1 MTQPKN
7 NPDGTPNSKYV
18 DLLTVDPPLAE
29 QNFVCMSFVSPD
41 KIIKQKHMFYFERY
55 VKNFELEK
63 SSKKFVQFLNFMAYK
78 YNLNFNKVME
88 DFNDFL
94 KSEQAKLVDTTIEDD
109 YKNFL
114 DSNEKTLE
122 QEFNQLVNF
131 QTSTHGVK
139 VRGVFPSQEE
149 AGMRCKMLREIDPNH
164 DIYVGP
170 VGVWV
175 PWEPE
180 AYKTGKVDYMEDE
193 LNQLMHKKM
202 ENETEAKKLFDQRVL
217 ESKKKA
223 IEENVRKAKETGNKL
238 TQNIDE
244 NGNLVGVNSTVENSL
259 INSGAESMSSSDIR
273 NELFDGDNIVTG
285 SGSKKSVSSRKG
297 RK

>member
-1 MTQPKN
+1 MSSYEPKN
-7 NPDGTPNSKYV
+7 NSDGTPNPKYV
-18 DLLTVDPPLAE
+18 DLLYVDPPVAE

-41 KIIKQKHMFYFERY
+41 KVLKQKNSFLFERF
-55 VKNFELEK
+55 VRNFDLDK
-63 SSKKFVQFLNFMAYK
+63 SSKKFVQFLNFISYK
-78 YNLNFNKVME
+78 YNLNFNKVMD

-94 KSEQAKLVDTTIEDD
+94 KSEQPKLVETTIEDD

-114 DSNEKTLE
+114 DANEKTLE

-180 AYKTGKVDYMEDE
+180 AYRTGKVDYMEDE

-202 ENETEAKKLFDQRVL
+202 ENETEAKKHFDQRVI

-223 IEENVRKAKETGNKL
+223 IEENIRKAKETGNKL

-244 NGNLVGVNSTVENSL
+244 NGNLVG
-259 INSGAESMSSSDIR
+259 INNTIDASVGEGASSSDIR
-273 NELFDGDNIVTG
+273 NELFDGDNVVTG
-285 SGSKKSVSSRKG
+285 SGKNKKINKRNGSK
-297 RK
+297 

>member
-1 MTQPKN
+1 MSSYQPKN
-7 NPDGTPNSKYV
+7 NTDGTPNPKYV
-18 DLLTVDPPLAE
+18 DLLSVDPPMAE
-29 QNFVCMSFVSPD
+29 QNYVCMSFVSPD
-41 KIIKQKHMFYFERY
+41 KIIKQRSMFMFERF
-55 VKNFELEK
+55 VKNFDLEK
-63 SSKKFVQFLNFMAYK
+63 SSKKFVQFLNFISYK

-94 KSEQAKLVDTTIEDD
+94 KSEQPKLIETTINDD

-114 DSNEKTLE
+114 DTNEKSLE
-122 QEFNQLVNF
+122 QEFNQLVSF
-131 QTSTHGVK
+131 QTSTNGVK

-180 AYKTGKVDYMEDE
+180 AYRTGKVDYMEEE
-193 LNQLMHKKM
+193 LNQLMHKKT
-202 ENETEAKKLFDQRVL
+202 ENEAEAKKHFDQRL
-217 ESKKKA
+217 IESKKQA
-223 IEENVRKAKETGNKL
+223 IEDNIRKAKESGNKL

-244 NGNLVGVNSTVENSL
+244 RGQLVGVNNTVETS
-259 INSGAESMSSSDIR
+259 IGEGSSSSDIR
-273 NELFDGDNIVTG
+273 NELFDADTG
-285 SGSKKSVSSRKG
+285 RGENKRLSKRKGSK
-297 RK
+297 

>member
-1 MTQPKN
+1 MSSYQPKN
-7 NPDGTPNSKYV
+7 NTDGTPNPKYV
-18 DLLTVDPPLAE
+18 DLLSVDPPMAE
-29 QNFVCMSFVSPD
+29 QNYVCMSFVSPD
-41 KIIKQKHMFYFERY
+41 KIIKQRTMFMFERF
-55 VKNFELEK
+55 VKNFDLEK
-63 SSKKFVQFLNFMAYK
+63 SSKKFVQFLNFISYK

-94 KSEQAKLVDTTIEDD
+94 KSEQPKLIETTIDDD

-114 DSNEKTLE
+114 DTNEKTLE
-122 QEFNQLVNF
+122 QEFNQLVSF
-131 QTSTHGVK
+131 QTSTNGVK

-180 AYKTGKVDYMEDE
+180 AYRTGKVDYMEEE
-193 LNQLMHKKM
+193 LNQLMHKKT
-202 ENETEAKKLFDQRVL
+202 ENEVEAKKHFDQRL
-217 ESKKKA
+217 IESKKQA
-223 IEENVRKAKETGNKL
+223 IEDNIRKAKDSGNKL

-244 NGNLVGVNSTVENSL
+244 RGQLVGVNNTVETS
-259 INSGAESMSSSDIR
+259 IGEGSSSSDIR
-273 NELFDGDNIVTG
+273 NELFEADNIVTG
-285 SGSKKSVSSRKG
+285 RGENKRLSKRKGSK
-297 RK
+297 

>member
-1 MTQPKN
+1 MTSYEPKN
-7 NPDGTPNSKYV
+7 NADGTPNPKYV
-18 DLLTVDPPLAE
+18 DLLTEDPPLAE
-29 QNFVCMSFVSPD
+29 QKFVCMSFVSPE
-41 KIIKQKHMFYFERY
+41 KLIKQKNAFMFERF
-55 VKNFELEK
+55 VKNFDLDK

-78 YNLNFNKVME
+78 YNLNFNKVMD
-88 DFNDFL
+88 DFNDFI
-94 KSEQAKLVDTTIEDD
+94 KSEQPKLVETTIEDD
-109 YKNFL
+109 FKNFM
-114 DSNEKTLE
+114 DANEKSLE
-122 QEFNQLVNF
+122 QEFNQLVGF
-131 QTSTHGVK
+131 QTSTNGVK

-149 AGMRCKMLREIDPNH
+149 ASMRCKMLREIDPNH

-202 ENETEAKKLFDQRVL
+202 ENEAEAKKHFDQRVV

-223 IEENVRKAKETGNKL
+223 IEENIRKAKESGNKL

-244 NGNLVGVNSTVENSL
+244 NGNLVGVNNTIEASL
-259 INSGAESMSSSDIR
+259 NETASSSDIR
-273 NELFDGDNIVTG
+273 NELFDGDNVVTG
-285 SGSKKSVSSRKG
+285 RGENKRVSKKKG
-297 RK
+297 GK

>member
-1 MTQPKN
+1 MNEPKN
-7 NPDGTPNSKYV
+7 NPDGTPNVKYV
-18 DLLTVDPPLAE
+18 DLLSVDPPMAE
-29 QNFVCMSFVSPD
+29 QNYMCVSFVSPD
-41 KIIKQKHMFYFERY
+41 KIIKQKNAFLFERF
-55 VKNFELEK
+55 VKNFELDK
-63 SSKKFVQFLNFMAYK
+63 SSKKFVQFLNFISYK
-78 YNLNFNKVME
+78 YNLNFNKVMD

-94 KSEQAKLVDTTIEDD
+94 KSEQPKLIETSIEDD

-114 DSNEKTLE
+114 DANEKSLE
-122 QEFNQLVNF
+122 QEFNQMVNF

-164 DIYVGP
+164 NIYVGP

-180 AYKTGKVDYMEDE
+180 AYRTGKVDYMEDE

-202 ENETEAKKLFDQRVL
+202 ENETEAKKHFDQRVL
-217 ESKKKA
+217 ESKKQA
-223 IEENVRKAKETGNKL
+223 IEDNIRKAKETGNKL

-244 NGNLVGVNSTVENSL
+244 QGNLIGVNNTIDASIGE
-259 INSGAESMSSSDIR
+259 GASSSDIR
-273 NELFDGDNIVTG
+273 NELFDSDNIITG
-285 SGSKKSVSSRKG
+285 RGENKRVSKRKG
-297 RK
+297 GK

>member
-1 MTQPKN
+1 M
-7 NPDGTPNSKYV
+7 D
-18 DLLTVDPPLAE
+18 
-29 QNFVCMSFVSPD
+29 
-41 KIIKQKHMFYFERY
+41 
-55 VKNFELEK
+55 
-63 SSKKFVQFLNFMAYK
+63 
-78 YNLNFNKVME
+78 

-94 KSEQAKLVDTTIEDD
+94 KSEQSKLVETTIEDD

-114 DSNEKTLE
+114 DANEKSLE

-180 AYKTGKVDYMEDE
+180 AYRTGKVDYMEDE

-202 ENETEAKKLFDQRVL
+202 ENEVEAKKHFDQRVN

-223 IEENVRKAKETGNKL
+223 IEENIRKAKESGNKL

-244 NGNLVGVNSTVENSL
+244 NGNLVGVNNTVEASL
-259 INSGAESMSSSDIR
+259 GDTASSSDIR
-273 NELFDGDNIVTG
+273 NELFDGDNVVTG
-285 SGSKKSVSSRKG
+285 RGDNKKVNKKRGGK
-297 RK
+297 

>member
-1 MTQPKN
+1 MSSYEPKN
-7 NPDGTPNSKYV
+7 NVDGTPNSKYV
-18 DLLTVDPPLAE
+18 DLLSVDPPLAE
-29 QNFVCMSFVSPD
+29 QSYVCMSFVSPD
-41 KIIKQKHMFYFERY
+41 KILKQKNAFLFERF
-55 VKNFELEK
+55 VKNFDLEK
-63 SSKKFVQFLNFMAYK
+63 SSKKFVQFLNFISYK
-78 YNLNFNKVME
+78 YNLNFNKVMD

-94 KSEQAKLVDTTIEDD
+94 KSEQPKLVETTIEDD
-109 YKNFL
+109 FKNFL
-114 DSNEKTLE
+114 DANEKTLE

-180 AYKTGKVDYMEDE
+180 AYRTGKVDYMEDE

-202 ENETEAKKLFDQRVL
+202 ENENEAKKHFDQRVN

-223 IEENVRKAKETGNKL
+223 IEENIRKAKESGNKL

-244 NGNLVGVNSTVENSL
+244 NGNLVGVNNTVETSL
-259 INSGAESMSSSDIR
+259 GDTASSSDIR
-273 NELFDGDNIVTG
+273 NELFDGDNVVTG
-285 SGSKKSVSSRKG
+285 RGNNKRVNKKNG

>member
-1 MTQPKN
+1 MNEPKN
-7 NPDGTPNSKYV
+7 NPDGTPNVKYV
-18 DLLTVDPPLAE
+18 DLLSVDPPMAE
-29 QNFVCMSFVSPD
+29 QNYVCVSFVSPD
-41 KIIKQKHMFYFERY
+41 KIIKQKNAFLFERF
-55 VKNFELEK
+55 VKNFELDK
-63 SSKKFVQFLNFMAYK
+63 SSKKFVQFLNFISYK
-78 YNLNFNKVME
+78 YNLNFNKVMD

-94 KSEQAKLVDTTIEDD
+94 KSEQPKLVETSIEDD

-114 DSNEKTLE
+114 DANEKSLE

-164 DIYVGP
+164 NIYVGP

-180 AYKTGKVDYMEDE
+180 AYRTGKVDYMEDE

-202 ENETEAKKLFDQRVL
+202 ENETEAKKHFDKRVL
-217 ESKKKA
+217 DSKKQA
-223 IEENVRKAKETGNKL
+223 IEDNIRKAKETGNKL
-238 TQNIDE
+238 TQNIDKQ
-244 NGNLVGVNSTVENSL
+244 GNLVGVNNTIDASIGE
-259 INSGAESMSSSDIR
+259 GASSSDIR
-273 NELFDGDNIVTG
+273 NELFDSDTIITGRGDNKRV
-285 SGSKKSVSSRKG
+285 SKRKGSK
-297 RK
+297 

>member
-1 MTQPKN
+1 MSSYEPKN
-7 NPDGTPNSKYV
+7 NPDGTPNPKYI
-18 DLLTVDPPLAE
+18 DLLSVDPPIAE
-29 QNFVCMSFVSPD
+29 QNYVCMSFVSPD
-41 KIIKQKHMFYFERY
+41 KILKQKNAFLFERF
-55 VKNFELEK
+55 VKNFDLEK
-63 SSKKFVQFLNFMAYK
+63 SSKKFVQFLNFMSYK
-78 YNLNFNKVME
+78 YNLNFNMVMD

-94 KSEQAKLVDTTIEDD
+94 KSEQPKLVETTIEDD
-109 YKNFL
+109 YKNFM
-114 DSNEKTLE
+114 DANEKSLE
-122 QEFNQLVNF
+122 QEFNQLVGF
-131 QTSTHGVK
+131 QTSTNGVK

-180 AYKTGKVDYMEDE
+180 AYRTGKVDYMEDE

-202 ENETEAKKLFDQRVL
+202 ENEAEAKKHFDQRLL

-223 IEENVRKAKETGNKL
+223 IEENIRKAKESGNKL

-244 NGNLVGVNSTVENSL
+244 NGNLVGVNSTVESSL
-259 INSGAESMSSSDIR
+259 GDGSSSSDIR

-285 SGSKKSVSSRKG
+285 RGDSKKVSKRKG
-297 RK
+297 GK

>member
-1 MTQPKN
+1 MNEPKN
-7 NPDGTPNSKYV
+7 NPDGTPNHKYV
-18 DLLTVDPPLAE
+18 DLLSVDPPMAE
-29 QNFVCMSFVSPD
+29 QNYVCMSFVSPE
-41 KIIKQKHMFYFERY
+41 KIIKQKNAFMFERF
-55 VKNFELEK
+55 VKNFELDK
-63 SSKKFVQFLNFMAYK
+63 SSKKFVQFLNFISYK

-94 KSEQAKLVDTTIEDD
+94 KSEQPKLVETTIEDD
-109 YKNFL
+109 YRNFL
-114 DSNEKTLE
+114 DANEKSLE
-122 QEFNQLVNF
+122 QEFNQSVNF

-164 DIYVGP
+164 NIYVGP

-180 AYKTGKVDYMEDE
+180 AYRTGKVDYMEDE

-202 ENETEAKKLFDQRVL
+202 ENESEAKKHFDQRVL
-217 ESKKKA
+217 ESKKQA
-223 IEENVRKAKETGNKL
+223 IEDNIRKAKETGNKL

-244 NGNLVGVNSTVENSL
+244 NGNLVGVNNTIDASVGE
-259 INSGAESMSSSDIR
+259 GASSSDIR
-273 NELFDGDNIVTG
+273 NELFDGNNVLTGRGDNKRVSKRN
-285 SGSKKSVSSRKG
+285 SGK
-297 RK
+297 

>member
-1 MTQPKN
+1 MSSYEPKN
-7 NPDGTPNSKYV
+7 NTDGTPNPKYV
-18 DLLTVDPPLAE
+18 DLLSVDPPMAE
-29 QNFVCMSFVSPD
+29 QNYVCMSFVSPE
-41 KIIKQKHMFYFERY
+41 KIIKQRNAFLFERF

-63 SSKKFVQFLNFMAYK
+63 SSKKFVQFLNFVSYK
-78 YNLNFNKVME
+78 YNLNFNKVMD
-88 DFNDFL
+88 DFNDFT
-94 KSEQAKLVDTTIEDD
+94 KSEQAKLVETTIEDD

-114 DSNEKTLE
+114 DANEKTLE

-180 AYKTGKVDYMEDE
+180 AYRTGKVDYMEDE
-193 LNQLMHKKM
+193 LNQLMHKKT
-202 ENETEAKKLFDQRVL
+202 ENEAEAKKHFDQRL
-217 ESKKKA
+217 IESKKQA
-223 IEENVRKAKETGNKL
+223 IEDNIRKAKETGNKL

-244 NGNLVGVNSTVENSL
+244 NGNLIGVNNTVEAS
-259 INSGAESMSSSDIR
+259 IGDGASSSDIR
-273 NELFDGDNIVTG
+273 NELFDGDNVVTG
-285 SGSKKSVSSRKG
+285 TGNNKRVNKRKG
-297 RK
+297 GN

>member
-1 MTQPKN
+1 MNEPKN
-7 NPDGTPNSKYV
+7 NPDGTPNVKYV
-18 DLLTVDPPLAE
+18 DLLSVDPPMAE
-29 QNFVCMSFVSPD
+29 QNYMCVSFVSPD
-41 KIIKQKHMFYFERY
+41 KIIKQKNAFLFERF
-55 VKNFELEK
+55 VKNFELDK
-63 SSKKFVQFLNFMAYK
+63 SSKKFVQFLNFISYK
-78 YNLNFNKVME
+78 YNLNFNKVMD

-94 KSEQAKLVDTTIEDD
+94 KSEQPKLIETSIEDD

-114 DSNEKTLE
+114 DANEKSLE
-122 QEFNQLVNF
+122 QEFNQMVNF

-164 DIYVGP
+164 NIYVGP

-180 AYKTGKVDYMEDE
+180 AYRTGKVDYMEDE

-202 ENETEAKKLFDQRVL
+202 ENETEAKKHFDQRVL
-217 ESKKKA
+217 ESKKQA
-223 IEENVRKAKETGNKL
+223 IEDNIRKAKETGNKL

-244 NGNLVGVNSTVENSL
+244 QGNLVGVNNTIDAS
-259 INSGAESMSSSDIR
+259 IGDGASSSDIR
-273 NELFDGDNIVTG
+273 NELFDSDNIITGRGDNRRV
-285 SGSKKSVSSRKG
+285 SKRKGSK
-297 RK
+297 

>member
-1 MTQPKN
+1 MSTYEHKN
-7 NPDGTPNSKYV
+7 NPDGTPNPKYV

-29 QNFVCMSFVSPD
+29 QNYVCMSFVSPE
-41 KIIKQKHMFYFERY
+41 KIIKQRNAFMFERF
-55 VKNFELEK
+55 VKNFDLEK
-63 SSKKFVQFLNFMAYK
+63 SSKKFVQFLNFISYK
-78 YNLNFNKVME
+78 YNLNFSKIVD

-94 KSEQAKLVDTTIEDD
+94 KNEQPKLIETTIEDD

-114 DSNEKTLE
+114 DANEKTLE
-122 QEFNQLVNF
+122 QEFNQLVGF
-131 QTSTHGVK
+131 QTSVNCVK
-139 VRGVFPSQEE
+139 VRGVYPSTEE
-149 AGMRCKMLREIDPNH
+149 AGMRCNMLREIDPTH

-175 PWEPE
+175 PWEPD

-202 ENETEAKKLFDQRVL
+202 ENEAEAKQHFDARVI

-223 IEENVRKAKETGNKL
+223 IEENIRKAKESGNKL

-244 NGNLVGVNSTVENSL
+244 KGNLVGVNNTLEQL
-259 INSGAESMSSSDIR
+259 IGETASSSDVR
-273 NELFDGDNIVTG
+273 TELMNGDNVLTG
-285 SGSKKSVSSRKG
+285 DKRSKRKG
-297 RK
+297 KK

>member
-1 MTQPKN
+1 MNEPKN
-7 NPDGTPNSKYV
+7 NPDGTPNVKYV
-18 DLLTVDPPLAE
+18 DLLSVDPPMAE
-29 QNFVCMSFVSPD
+29 QNYVCVSFVSPD
-41 KIIKQKHMFYFERY
+41 KIIKQKNAFLFERF
-55 VKNFELEK
+55 VKNFELDK
-63 SSKKFVQFLNFMAYK
+63 SSKKFVQFLNFISYK
-78 YNLNFNKVME
+78 YNLNFNKVMD

-94 KSEQAKLVDTTIEDD
+94 KSEQPKLIETSIEDD

-114 DSNEKTLE
+114 DANEKSLE
-122 QEFNQLVNF
+122 QEFNQMVNF

-164 DIYVGP
+164 NIYVGP

-180 AYKTGKVDYMEDE
+180 AYRTGKVDYMEDE

-202 ENETEAKKLFDQRVL
+202 ENETEAKKHFDQRVL
-217 ESKKKA
+217 ESKKQA
-223 IEENVRKAKETGNKL
+223 IEDNIRKAKDTGNKL

-244 NGNLVGVNSTVENSL
+244 QGNLVGVNNTIDASIGE
-259 INSGAESMSSSDIR
+259 GASSSDIR
-273 NELFDGDNIVTG
+273 NELFDSDNIITG
-285 SGSKKSVSSRKG
+285 RGENKRVSKRKG
-297 RK
+297 GK

>member
-1 MTQPKN
+1 MTSYEPKN
-7 NPDGTPNSKYV
+7 NPDGTSNPKYV
-18 DLLTVDPPLAE
+18 DLLSVDPPMAE
-29 QNFVCMSFVSPD
+29 QNYVCMSFVSPE
-41 KIIKQKHMFYFERY
+41 KIIKQRNAFLFERF
-55 VKNFELEK
+55 VKNFDLEK
-63 SSKKFVQFLNFMAYK
+63 SSKKFVQFLNFVSYK
-78 YNLNFNKVME
+78 YNLNFNKVMD

-94 KSEQAKLVDTTIEDD
+94 KSEQPKLVDTTIEDD

-114 DSNEKTLE
+114 DANEKTLD

-180 AYKTGKVDYMEDE
+180 AYRTGKVDYMEDE
-193 LNQLMHKKM
+193 LNQLMHKKT
-202 ENETEAKKLFDQRVL
+202 ENEAEAKKHFDQRLL
-217 ESKKKA
+217 ESKKQS
-223 IEENVRKAKETGNKL
+223 IEDNIRKAKETGNKL

-244 NGNLVGVNSTVENSL
+244 QGNLVGVNNNVEAS
-259 INSGAESMSSSDIR
+259 IGEGASSSDIR
-273 NELFDGDNIVTG
+273 NELFNGDNVVTG
-285 SGSKKSVSSRKG
+285 RGDNKKVGKRNGGK
-297 RK
+297 

>member
-1 MTQPKN
+1 MTSYEPKN
-7 NPDGTPNSKYV
+7 NPDGTPNPKYV
-18 DLLTVDPPLAE
+18 DLLSVDPPVAE
-29 QNFVCMSFVSPD
+29 QNYVCMSFVSPD
-41 KIIKQKHMFYFERY
+41 KIVKQKNAFLFERF
-55 VKNFELEK
+55 VKNFDLDK
-63 SSKKFVQFLNFMAYK
+63 SSKKFVQFLNFVCYK
-78 YNLNFNKVME
+78 YNLNFDKVMA

-94 KSEQAKLVDTTIEDD
+94 KSEQPKLVETTIEDD

-114 DSNEKTLE
+114 DTNEKSLE
-122 QEFNQLVNF
+122 QEFNQQVGF
-131 QTSTHGVK
+131 QTSTNGVK

-180 AYKTGKVDYMEDE
+180 AYRTGKVDYMEDE

-202 ENETEAKKLFDQRVL
+202 ENEAAAKKHFDERVI

-223 IEENVRKAKETGNKL
+223 IEENIRKAKESGNKL

-244 NGNLVGVNSTVENSL
+244 NGNLVGVNSTIEASL
-259 INSGAESMSSSDIR
+259 GDSASSSDIR

-285 SGSKKSVSSRKG
+285 RGENKRVSKRKEG
-297 RK
+297 K

>member
-1 MTQPKN
+1 MSSYEPKN
-7 NPDGTPNSKYV
+7 NADGTPNPKYV
-18 DLLTVDPPLAE
+18 DLLSVDPPLAE
-29 QNFVCMSFVSPD
+29 QNYVCMSFVSPD
-41 KIIKQKHMFYFERY
+41 KILKQKNAFLFERF
-55 VKNFELEK
+55 VKNFDLEK
-63 SSKKFVQFLNFMAYK
+63 SSKKFVQFLNFIGYK
-78 YNLNFNKVME
+78 YNLNFNKVMD

-94 KSEQAKLVDTTIEDD
+94 KSEQSKLVETTIEDD

-114 DSNEKTLE
+114 DANEKSLE

-180 AYKTGKVDYMEDE
+180 AYRTGKVDYMEDE

-202 ENETEAKKLFDQRVL
+202 ENEVEAKKHFDQRVN

-223 IEENVRKAKETGNKL
+223 IEENIRKAKESGNKL

-244 NGNLVGVNSTVENSL
+244 NGNLVGVNNTVEASL
-259 INSGAESMSSSDIR
+259 GDTASSSDIR
-273 NELFDGDNIVTG
+273 NELFDGDNVVTG
-285 SGSKKSVSSRKG
+285 RGDNKKVNKKRGGK
-297 RK
+297 

>member
-1 MTQPKN
+1 MSSYEPKN
-7 NPDGTPNSKYV
+7 NPDGTPKPKYV
-18 DLLTVDPPLAE
+18 DLLSVDPPMAE
-29 QNFVCMSFVSPD
+29 QNYVCMSFVSPE
-41 KIIKQKHMFYFERY
+41 KILKQKSAFMFERF
-55 VKNFELEK
+55 VKNFDLDK
-63 SSKKFVQFLNFMAYK
+63 SSKKFVQFLNFISYK
-78 YNLNFNKVME
+78 YNLNFNKVMD

-94 KSEQAKLVDTTIEDD
+94 KSEQPKLIETTIEDD

-114 DSNEKTLE
+114 DANEKSLE
-122 QEFNQLVNF
+122 QEFNQLVGF
-131 QTSTHGVK
+131 QTSTNGVK

-180 AYKTGKVDYMEDE
+180 AYRTGKVDYMEDE

-202 ENETEAKKLFDQRVL
+202 ENEAEAKKHFDERLL

-223 IEENVRKAKETGNKL
+223 IEENIRKAKETGNKL

-244 NGNLVGVNSTVENSL
+244 NGNLVGVNNTVEAS
-259 INSGAESMSSSDIR
+259 IGEGASSSDIR

-285 SGSKKSVSSRKG
+285 RGENKRVSKKKG
-297 RK
+297 GK

>member
-1 MTQPKN
+1 MNEPKN
-7 NPDGTPNSKYV
+7 NPDGTPNVKYV
-18 DLLTVDPPLAE
+18 DLLSVDPPMAE
-29 QNFVCMSFVSPD
+29 QNYVCVSFVSPD
-41 KIIKQKHMFYFERY
+41 KIIKQKNAFLFERF
-55 VKNFELEK
+55 VKNFELDK
-63 SSKKFVQFLNFMAYK
+63 SSKKFVQFLNFISYK
-78 YNLNFNKVME
+78 YNLNFNKVMD

-94 KSEQAKLVDTTIEDD
+94 KSEQPKLIETSIEDD

-114 DSNEKTLE
+114 DANEKSLE
-122 QEFNQLVNF
+122 QEFNQMVNF

-164 DIYVGP
+164 NIYVGP

-180 AYKTGKVDYMEDE
+180 AYRTGKVDYMEDE

-202 ENETEAKKLFDQRVL
+202 ENETEAKKHFDQRVL
-217 ESKKKA
+217 ESKKQA
-223 IEENVRKAKETGNKL
+223 IEDNIRKAKETGNKL

-244 NGNLVGVNSTVENSL
+244 QGNLIGVNNTIDASVGE
-259 INSGAESMSSSDIR
+259 GASSSDIR
-273 NELFDGDNIVTG
+273 NELFDSDNIITG
-285 SGSKKSVSSRKG
+285 RGENKRVSKRKG
-297 RK
+297 GK

>member
-1 MTQPKN
+1 MNEPKN
-7 NPDGTPNSKYV
+7 NPDGTPNVKYV
-18 DLLTVDPPLAE
+18 DLLSVDPPIAE
-29 QNFVCMSFVSPD
+29 QNYMCVSFVSPD
-41 KIIKQKHMFYFERY
+41 KIIKQKNAFLFERF
-55 VKNFELEK
+55 VKNFELDK
-63 SSKKFVQFLNFMAYK
+63 SSKKFVQFLNFISYK
-78 YNLNFNKVME
+78 YNLNFNKVMD

-94 KSEQAKLVDTTIEDD
+94 KSEQPKLVETSIEDD

-114 DSNEKTLE
+114 DANEKSLE
-122 QEFNQLVNF
+122 QEFNQMVNF

-164 DIYVGP
+164 NIYVGP

-180 AYKTGKVDYMEDE
+180 AYRTGKVDYMEDE

-202 ENETEAKKLFDQRVL
+202 ENETEAKKHFDQRVL
-217 ESKKKA
+217 ESKKQA
-223 IEENVRKAKETGNKL
+223 IEDNIRKAKETGNKL

-244 NGNLVGVNSTVENSL
+244 QGNLVGVNNTIDASVGE
-259 INSGAESMSSSDIR
+259 GASSSDIR
-273 NELFDGDNIVTG
+273 NELFDSDNIITG
-285 SGSKKSVSSRKG
+285 RGENKRVSKRKG
-297 RK
+297 GK

>member
-1 MTQPKN
+1 MSSYEPKN
-7 NPDGTPNSKYV
+7 NPDGTPNPKYV
-18 DLLTVDPPLAE
+18 DLLSVDPPLAE
-29 QNFVCMSFVSPD
+29 QNYVCMSFVSPD
-41 KIIKQKHMFYFERY
+41 KIIKQKNAFLFERF
-55 VKNFELEK
+55 VKNFDLEK
-63 SSKKFVQFLNFMAYK
+63 SSKKFVQFLNFISYK
-78 YNLNFNKVME
+78 YNLNFNKVMD

-94 KSEQAKLVDTTIEDD
+94 KSEQPKLVDTTIEDD

-114 DSNEKTLE
+114 DANEKTLD
-122 QEFNQLVNF
+122 QEFNQMVGF
-131 QTSTHGVK
+131 QTSTNGVK

-180 AYKTGKVDYMEDE
+180 AYRTGKVDYMEDE

-202 ENETEAKKLFDQRVL
+202 ENEEAAKKHFDERVI

-223 IEENVRKAKETGNKL
+223 IEENIRKAKESGNKL

-244 NGNLVGVNSTVENSL
+244 NGNLVGVNNTIEASL
-259 INSGAESMSSSDIR
+259 GDGASSSDIR

-285 SGSKKSVSSRKG
+285 RGENKKVSKRKGSK
-297 RK
+297 

>member
-1 MTQPKN
+1 MNEPKN
-7 NPDGTPNSKYV
+7 NPDGTPNVKYV
-18 DLLTVDPPLAE
+18 DLLSVDPPMAE
-29 QNFVCMSFVSPD
+29 QNYVCVSFVSPD
-41 KIIKQKHMFYFERY
+41 KIIKQKNAFLFERF
-55 VKNFELEK
+55 VKNFELDK
-63 SSKKFVQFLNFMAYK
+63 SSKKFVQFLNFISYK
-78 YNLNFNKVME
+78 YNLNFNKVMD

-94 KSEQAKLVDTTIEDD
+94 KSEQPKLVETSIEDD

-114 DSNEKTLE
+114 DANEKSLE
-122 QEFNQLVNF
+122 QEFNQMVNF

-164 DIYVGP
+164 NIYVGP

-180 AYKTGKVDYMEDE
+180 AYRTGKVDYMEDE

-202 ENETEAKKLFDQRVL
+202 ENETEAKKHFDKRVL
-217 ESKKKA
+217 DSKKQA
-223 IEENVRKAKETGNKL
+223 IEDNIRKAKETGNKL

-244 NGNLVGVNSTVENSL
+244 QGNLVGVNNTIDTSIGE
-259 INSGAESMSSSDIR
+259 GASSSDIR
-273 NELFDGDNIVTG
+273 NELFDSDNIITGRGDNKRV
-285 SGSKKSVSSRKG
+285 SKRKG
-297 RK
+297 GK

>member
-1 MTQPKN
+1 MSSYEPKN
-7 NPDGTPNSKYV
+7 NADGTPNPKYV
-18 DLLTVDPPLAE
+18 DLLSVDPPLAE
-29 QNFVCMSFVSPD
+29 QNYVCMSFVSPD
-41 KIIKQKHMFYFERY
+41 KILKQKNAFLFERF
-55 VKNFELEK
+55 VKNFDLEK
-63 SSKKFVQFLNFMAYK
+63 SSKKFVQFLNFIGYK
-78 YNLNFNKVME
+78 YNLNFNKVMD

-94 KSEQAKLVDTTIEDD
+94 KSEQSKLVETTIEDD

-114 DSNEKTLE
+114 DANEKSLE

-180 AYKTGKVDYMEDE
+180 AYRTGKVDYMEDE

-202 ENETEAKKLFDQRVL
+202 ENENEAKKHFDQRVN

-223 IEENVRKAKETGNKL
+223 IEENIRKAKESGNKL

-244 NGNLVGVNSTVENSL
+244 NGNLVGVNNTVEASL
-259 INSGAESMSSSDIR
+259 GDTASSSDIR
-273 NELFDGDNIVTG
+273 NELFDGDNVVTG
-285 SGSKKSVSSRKG
+285 RGDNKKVNKKRGGK
-297 RK
+297 

>member
-1 MTQPKN
+1 MSSYEPKN
-7 NPDGTPNSKYV
+7 NADGTPNPKYI
-18 DLLTVDPPLAE
+18 DLLFVDPPLAE
-29 QNFVCMSFVSPD
+29 QNYVCMSFVSPD
-41 KIIKQKHMFYFERY
+41 KILKQKNAFLFERF
-55 VKNFELEK
+55 VKNFDLEK
-63 SSKKFVQFLNFMAYK
+63 SSKKFVQFLNFIGYK

-94 KSEQAKLVDTTIEDD
+94 KSEQSKLVETTIEDD

-114 DSNEKTLE
+114 DANEKSLE

-131 QTSTHGVK
+131 QTSTNGVK

-149 AGMRCKMLREIDPNH
+149 AGMRSKMLRDIDPNH

-180 AYKTGKVDYMEDE
+180 AYRTGKVDYMEDE

-202 ENETEAKKLFDQRVL
+202 ENESEAKKHFDQRVN

-223 IEENVRKAKETGNKL
+223 IEDNIRKAKESGNKL

-244 NGNLVGVNSTVENSL
+244 NGNLVGVNNTVESSL
-259 INSGAESMSSSDIR
+259 GDTASSSDIR
-273 NELFDGDNIVTG
+273 NELFDGDNVVTG
-285 SGSKKSVSSRKG
+285 RGDNKKVNKRNGGK
-297 RK
+297 

>member
-1 MTQPKN
+1 MTSYQPKN
-7 NPDGTPNSKYV
+7 NPDGTTNPKYV
-18 DLLTVDPPLAE
+18 DLLSVDPPMAE
-29 QNFVCMSFVSPD
+29 QNYVCMSFVSPE
-41 KIIKQKHMFYFERY
+41 KIIKQRNAFLFERF
-55 VKNFELEK
+55 VKNFDLEK
-63 SSKKFVQFLNFMAYK
+63 SSKKFVQFLNFVSYK
-78 YNLNFNKVME
+78 YNLNFNKVMD

-94 KSEQAKLVDTTIEDD
+94 KSEQPKLVDTTIEDD

-114 DSNEKTLE
+114 DANEKTLD

-180 AYKTGKVDYMEDE
+180 AYRTGKVDYMEDE
-193 LNQLMHKKM
+193 LNQLMHKKT
-202 ENETEAKKLFDQRVL
+202 ENEAEAKKHFDQRL
-217 ESKKKA
+217 IESKKQA
-223 IEENVRKAKETGNKL
+223 IEDNIRKAKETGNKL

-244 NGNLVGVNSTVENSL
+244 NGNLVGVNNTIDASVRE
-259 INSGAESMSSSDIR
+259 GASSSDIR
-273 NELFDGDNIVTG
+273 NELFDGDNVVTG
-285 SGSKKSVSSRKG
+285 SGKNKKINKRNGGK
-297 RK
+297 